1 MRLTDLSPKW
11 WAAPGR
17 VGQGVLFLCPHCEE
31 TWLCVPFR
39 NPLDGG
45 APWELSPSPRSL
57 WEVIYPTYLPRG
69 TTMVPPGHLWL
80 REGDDFDSLGLRPS
94 VDASR
99 AGCWHGFVRN
109 GEVR

>member
-1 MRLTDLSPKW
+1 MRLTDLKPKW

-17 VGQGVLFLCPHCEE
+17 VGQGVLFLCPHCKEA
-31 TWLCVPFR
+31 WLCAPFR
-39 NPLDGG
+39 NPIDGG
-45 APWELSPSPRSL
+45 QPWELRPSPKSL
-57 WEVIYPTYLPRG
+57 WEVIYPVYLKPG
-69 TTMVPPGHLWL
+69 TLMVPPGHLWL
-80 REGDDFDSLGLRPS
+80 REGDDFDTLTLSPS